1 MFKRRDLKIID
12 WFTILTK
19 VLLPCEMNFL
29 YLSQNLFINKTWNL
43 EKLTVCNK
51 GREVDTPIG
60 IPRPCSS
67 SEDELTGYSKV
78 VVSANLADEIL
89 DEIYGKIENPKYE
102 NAVVSENG
110 AIEAPLHR
118 NNNNSEQSPQ
128 ASKSLADEIL
138 DELYGPKTTTTSALE
153 TENSYEEIGKSRN
166 LERHDPVI
174 NGKIT
179 FNYYGYYM
187 IMIIRVL

>member
-1 MFKRRDLKIID
+1 MVYYSTMRN
-12 WFTILTK
+12 
-19 VLLPCEMNFL
+19 E
-29 YLSQNLFINKTWNL
+29 LFINQTLKFG
-43 EKLTVCNK
+43 KLTVCDK
-51 GREVDTPIG
+51 GREVATPIG
-60 IPRPCSS
+60 IPARPSSS

-89 DEIYGKIENPKYE
+89 DEIYGKIELNPKYE

-118 NNNNSEQSPQ
+118 NNNSEQSPQ

-187 IMIIRVL
+187 IMIIRVI

>member
-1 MFKRRDLKIID
+1 MRNDLFMFFPKCIYKSDLE
-12 WFTILTK
+12 FG
-19 VLLPCEMNFL
+19 
-29 YLSQNLFINKTWNL
+29 
-43 EKLTVCNK
+43 KLTVCNK
-51 GREVDTPIG
+51 GREVATPIG
-60 IPRPCSS
+60 IPARPSSYS

-118 NNNNSEQSPQ
+118 NNNSEQSPQ

-179 FNYYGYYM
+179 FNYYGYCM
-187 IMIIRVL
+187 IMIIRVIHIEFLL

>member
-1 MFKRRDLKIID
+1 MVYYSNKLKYYI
-12 WFTILTK
+12 
-19 VLLPCEMNFL
+19 LPCEMNFL
-29 YLSQNLFINKTWNL
+29 YFSQNLFINQTWNL
-43 EKLTVCNK
+43 ENLTVCNK
-51 GREVDTPIG
+51 GREVATPIG
-60 IPRPCSS
+60 IPARPSSYS

-118 NNNNSEQSPQ
+118 NNNSEQSPQ

-138 DELYGPKTTTTSALE
+138 DELYGPKTTTASALE

-174 NGKIT
+174 NGKIM
-179 FNYYGYYM
+179 FNYYGYCM
-187 IMIIRVL
+187 IMIIRVIHIEFLL

>member
-1 MFKRRDLKIID
+1 MEF
-12 WFTILTK
+12 
-19 VLLPCEMNFL
+19 
-29 YLSQNLFINKTWNL
+29 

-51 GREVDTPIG
+51 GREVATPIG
-60 IPRPCSS
+60 IPARPCSS

-138 DELYGPKTTTTSALE
+138 DELYGPKTTTNSALE

-187 IMIIRVL
+187 IMIIRVTDFLL

>member
-1 MFKRRDLKIID
+1 
-12 WFTILTK
+12 
-19 VLLPCEMNFL
+19 MNFL
-29 YLSQNLFINKTWNL
+29 YSSQNLFINQTWNL

-51 GREVDTPIG
+51 GREVATPIG
-60 IPRPCSS
+60 IPARPSSS

>member
-1 MFKRRDLKIID
+1 MDYYSNKSTTTTMRN
-12 WFTILTK
+12 
-19 VLLPCEMNFL
+19 E
-29 YLSQNLFINKTWNL
+29 LFIFVPKFIYKSDL
-43 EKLTVCNK
+43 EFGKLTVCNK
-51 GREVDTPIG
+51 GREVATPIG
-60 IPRPCSS
+60 IPARPCSS

-118 NNNNSEQSPQ
+118 NNNSEQSPQ

-187 IMIIRVL
+187 IMIIRVIHIEFLL